1 MRFSPHISQRDWT
14 EERVLEIDRSL
25 FTREAVRRHQ
35 DELRA
40 LETAVRDADTIRRT
54 LADQVTE
61 HLRSEI
67 LRGRWSSTLP
77 GKHQLA
83 AELGVNN
90 KTVEGALRQLEKT
103 GLLLPQGAGRKRL
116 INLRSCDTSRPLRI
130 ALLLNEHELDEKTK
144 IVLEIK
150 HALDAAGHTIITLSK
165 SLATLRFDPKLVA
178 ALVRRTEADA
188 WLILAASRGV
198 LEWFAGQPVPA
209 FAVFGNRVGIKIPS
223 VSPNKPP
230 AVAEATRHLIALGH
244 RRIVL
249 LARRAARLPQ
259 PSAGVAAYL
268 DTLREHG
275 CQIGEFNL
283 PDWEETNAGFHD
295 CLHSLVRA
303 TPPTAMIVDE
313 VTYFVATM
321 QFLLQLG
328 LKVPADVS
336 LICTDDDVA
345 LSHCNPTVACMT
357 WDMRPVIHRI
367 VQWAANISRGKTD
380 ITQTLTPAEF
390 VPGGTIGPVSNSP
403 SR

>member
-1 MRFSPHISQRDWT
+1 MSNPGFLSIT
-14 EERVLEIDRSL
+14 
-25 FTREAVRRHQ
+25 
-35 DELRA
+35 
-40 LETAVRDADTIRRT
+40 
-54 LADQVTE
+54 DQVAE

-67 LRGRWSSTLP
+67 LRGRWSIILP

-90 KTVEGALRQLEKT
+90 KTVQGALKQLEKT

-116 INLRSCDTSRPLRI
+116 INPRHRNTSRALRI
-130 ALLLNEHELDEKTK
+130 ALLLNDHELDEKIK
-144 IVLEIK
+144 LVLEIK
-150 HALDAAGHTIITLSK
+150 HALTAAGHTIITLPK
-165 SLATLRFDPKLVA
+165 SLTTLRFDPKLVA
-178 ALVRRTEADA
+178 AFVRKTEANA
-188 WLILAASRGV
+188 WIIFAGSRGV
-198 LEWFAGQPVPA
+198 LEWFASQPVPA
-209 FAVFGNRVGIKIPS
+209 FALFGNRVGVKIPS

-230 AVAEATRHLIALGH
+230 AVTEATRHLISLGH

-249 LARRAARLPQ
+249 LTRRALRLPH
-259 PSAGVAAYL
+259 PTAGVAAYL

-275 CQIGEFNL
+275 CQAGEFNL
-283 PDWEETNAGFHD
+283 PDWEETNVGFHA
-295 CLHSLVRA
+295 CLHSLFKA
-303 TPPTAMIVDE
+303 TPPTALIVDE

-321 QFLLQLG
+321 QFLLFQG
-328 LKVPADVS
+328 LRVPADVS

-345 LSHCNPTVACMT
+345 LSHCDPPVACMR

-367 VQWAANISRGKTD
+367 VQWAANISRGKAD

>member
-1 MRFSPHISQRDWT
+1 MSTPNF
-14 EERVLEIDRSL
+14 L
-25 FTREAVRRHQ
+25 
-35 DELRA
+35 
-40 LETAVRDADTIRRT
+40 T

-295 CLHSLVRA
+295 CLHSLFRA